1 MPASRRAGADRD
13 RKNSFAVPDWFLPA
27 VATIVAVL
35 MATGMFFFVV
45 TRGALIVREAAGARD
60 RAAHVYPIYS
70 NPRLMRLV
78 DFQPIIA
85 AILLFQYDRLVNL
98 ITSGLRAMSLG
109 GRRVLITS
117 CAFGNV
123 MPRVAEAARK
133 AGAAEVQVVDIIE
146 NELLHAQRKMLG
158 AVPPLTFLQQDA
170 TALELPDGSVDAN
183 VVFFLLHELPH
194 DLKLRSLAEACRVLA
209 PGGKLFL
216 AEFHR
221 PHTRV
226 LRALSWSYFKVF
238 EPLGLALWSTHD
250 PLRQLSA
257 MPGMT
262 CERRLVFF
270 GNFQVIVA
278 TKSDS
283 PIADAR
289 R

>member
-1 MPASRRAGADRD
+1 LIPT
-13 RKNSFAVPDWFLPA
+13 V
-27 VATIVAVL
+27 VTVVAVL

-45 TRGALIVREAAGARD
+45 TRGALIMREAAGARG

-70 NPRLMRLV
+70 NLHLMRLV

-85 AILLFQYDRLVNL
+85 AILLFQYDRLVDI
-98 ITSGLRAMSLG
+98 ITGGLRAMRLTG
-109 GRRVLITS
+109 KRVLITS

-146 NELLHAQRKMLG
+146 NELVHARRKMLG
-158 AVPPLTFLQQDA
+158 AAPPLSFLQQDA
-170 TALELPDGSVDAN
+170 TALELPDGSVGAN

-194 DLKLRSLAEACRVLA
+194 ELKQRTLVEACRVLA

-221 PHTRV
+221 PRMGV

-250 PLRQLSA
+250 PVRQLMA
-257 MPGMT
+257 VPGMT

-278 TKSDS
+278 TKGGASA
-283 PIADAR
+283 PPPR
-289 R
+289 

>member
-1 MPASRRAGADRD
+1 MPS
-13 RKNSFAVPDWFLPA
+13 WLLT
-27 VATIVAVL
+27 TIVTVIAVL

-45 TRGALIVREAAGARD
+45 TRGALIMREAAGARD
-60 RAAHVYPIYS
+60 RASHVYPIYS
-70 NPRLMRLV
+70 NPHLMRLV

-85 AILLFQYDRLVNL
+85 AILLFQYDRLVSL
-98 ITSGLRAMSLG
+98 ITAGLRSMSLS

-123 MPRVAEAARK
+123 MPRIAEAARR
-133 AGAAEVQVVDIIE
+133 AGAAELQVVDVIE
-146 NELLHAQRKMLG
+146 NELAHARRKMLG
-158 AVPPLTFLQQDA
+158 ATPPLTFLQQDA
-170 TALELPDGSVDAN
+170 TALDLPDGSVDAN

-194 DLKLRSLAEACRVLA
+194 DLKQRALAEACRVLA

-221 PHTRV
+221 PRLRV

-250 PLRQLSA
+250 PLRQLA
-257 MPGMT
+257 AVPGMT
-262 CERRLVFF
+262 CERTIVFF

-278 TKSDS
+278 TKSAS
-283 PIADAR
+283 SESAPR
-289 R
+289 